1 MSEAHLASFLFCCL
15 GIAPKLGNNIL
26 LTHKKR
32 FHSSH
37 DSRQHIRFFNNGS
50 LDAASTSCFRKP

>member
-1 MSEAHLASFLFCCL
+1 MSEAHLASLLFCCL
-15 GIAPKLGNNIL
+15 GMAPKLGNNIL

-32 FHSSH
+32 FHSSN
-37 DSRQHIRFFNNGS
+37 DSHQHIRFFNNGS